1 MPDVFLRLME
11 TRITLF
17 AEVLLPVP
25 VPGTFTYRVPYVLND
40 SIRVGQRVAV
50 QFGKTKILSGLVIGL
65 TEKVPEVEVKYLSDI
80 LDSEPVVNPIQLRF
94 WEWVKTYYLCHLG
107 EVMQAALPSGLKLSS
122 ESKVAL
128 SPDFVV
134 DSMALNDYEYL
145 IVEALQVQPK
155 IAVSEVSKIIGFKK
169 VMPLV
174 RSMMEKGILVM
185 EEELNEKYKARYERF
200 VRLAGDYRDET
211 LLQELMDHLT
221 KRAYKQLEVLLAYL
235 TLSGD
240 CDNGIKASELLKK
253 ADATNNI
260 LKAMVDKGVFEV
272 YEHQVSRLKDF
283 KAQVPVTDIQLTEAQ
298 QRAYNEV
305 QEGFESN
312 QPVLL
317 HGVTSSGKTEIYI
330 KLIQEALD
338 EGKQVLYLLP
348 EIALTAQIINRLKQY
363 FGDKLGVY
371 HSRYGANERV
381 EVWNQVNEFA
391 KSHQP
396 QRQVIIG
403 SRSAIFL
410 PYSDLGL
417 IIVDEEHDSSFKQV
431 DPAPRYNARDAAI
444 VLGHNHKAKVLLGS
458 ATPSYESYYNA
469 LHGRYRLVELTQ
481 RYGGVEMPE
490 IILSD
495 MRVER
500 RRKTIQADFG
510 SVLLEAVKETLEDKR
525 QAILFQNRRGF
536 SLRVECD
543 DCHYVPQCINCDV
556 SLIYHKQQN
565 VLRCHYCGYTASVP
579 NECPNCHSTN
589 IRMHGFGTEK
599 VEEDLKILLPN
610 ARVARLDLDT
620 TRSKTD
626 YQSILEAF
634 QDQETDVL
642 VGTQMVTKGLDF
654 DAVKVV
660 GILNADN
667 MLSFPDFRAHERSFQ
682 LMAQVAGRAG
692 RKGQQGRVIIQT
704 YDPSHPV
711 LQDVLRNDFK
721 GLYEKQMTTRK
732 QFGYPPFYRLV
743 MIRLKHKDY
752 QKLNPAA
759 TELSSMLRPIFK
771 QDLLGP
777 EYPIVSRV
785 KNLYIK
791 QMLVKFNRE
800 HNAQQVKELIISKI
814 HQFQLLPEYKS
825 VMVQIDVDP
834 M

>member
-1 MPDVFLRLME
+1 MTE
-11 TRITLF
+11 TARITLF

-25 VPGTFTYRVPYVLND
+25 VPGTFTYRVPYALNHA
-40 SIRVGQRVAV
+40 IRVGQRVVV
-50 QFGKTKILSGLVIGL
+50 QFGRTKILSGLVVSL
-65 TEKVPEVEVKYLSDI
+65 TEKVPQMEVKYLMDI
-80 LDSEPVVNPIQLRF
+80 LDETPLVNPIQLKF
-94 WEWVKTYYLCHLG
+94 WNWIQSYYLCHLG
-107 EVMQAALPSGLKLSS
+107 EVMQSALPSALKLSS
-122 ESKVAL
+122 ESKVVL
-128 SPDFVV
+128 SPDFVL

-169 VMPLV
+169 VMPLIHT
-174 RSMMEKGILVM
+174 MMEKGIVVM
-185 EEELNEKYKARYERF
+185 EEELEQKYKARYERF
-200 VRLAGDYRDET
+200 MRLAGTYRDET
-211 LLQELMDHLT
+211 SLHVLMDTLT
-221 KRAYKQLEVLLAYL
+221 KRAYKQLEVLLAFL
-235 TLSGD
+235 TLGGD
-240 CDNGIKASELLKK
+240 CDTDLKAADVLKR
-253 ADATNNI
+253 ANASSAI
-260 LKAMVDKGVFEV
+260 LKTMAEKGIFEV
-272 YEHQVSRLKDF
+272 YERPVSRLKDYR
-283 KAQVPVTDIQLTEAQ
+283 AQVPVSSLQLTEAQ
-298 QRAYNEV
+298 QKAFT
-305 QEGFESN
+305 QIKEGFAAN
-312 QPVLL
+312 KPTLL

-330 KLIQEALD
+330 KLIQEAID

-381 EVWNQVNEFA
+381 EVWQQVRDFDKDKNG
-391 KSHQP
+391 P
-396 QRQVIIG
+396 RQVIIG

-417 IIVDEEHDSSFKQV
+417 IIVDEEHDSSFKQM
-431 DPAPRYNARDAAI
+431 DPAPRYNARDGAV
-444 VLGHNHKAKVLLGS
+444 VLGAIHQAKVLLGS

-469 LHGRYRLVELTQ
+469 LHGRYHLVELAE

-490 IILSD
+490 IILND

-500 RRKTIQADFG
+500 RRKTVQADFG
-510 SVLLEAVKETLEDKR
+510 SVLLDAVKETLQEHN

-543 DCHYVPQCINCDV
+543 DCHHIPQCINCDV

-565 VLRCHYCGYTASVP
+565 VMRCHYCGYTTSVP
-579 NECPNCHSTN
+579 TECPVCHSTN
-589 IRMHGFGTEK
+589 IKMHGFGTEK
-599 VEEDLKILLPN
+599 VEEDLKLILPE
-610 ARVARLDLDT
+610 AKVARLDLDT
-620 TRSKTD
+620 TRSKND
-626 YQSILEAF
+626 YQEILERF
-634 QDQETDVL
+634 QDKQTDVL

-654 DAVKVV
+654 DSVKVV

-692 RKGQQGRVIIQT
+692 RKGKQGRVIIQT
-704 YDPSHPV
+704 YEPSHTV
-711 LQDVLRNDFK
+711 LQDVLRNDYK
-721 GLYEKQMTTRK
+721 GLYEQQMNTRR

-743 MIRLKHKDY
+743 MIRLKHKDFR
-752 QKLNPAA
+752 KLNPAA
-759 TELSSMLRPIFK
+759 AELAHLLRPIFK

-800 HNAQQVKELIISKI
+800 HNAQHMKELIMGQI
-814 HQFQLLPEYKS
+814 HQFQLNAEYKS
-825 VMVQIDVDP
+825 VIVQVDVDP
-834 M
+834 V